1 MEREKFSI
9 KARIKSFKYAW
20 SGLRAAI
27 IFEHN
32 ARIHA
37 LAAILVVILSWV
49 LNISALEWL
58 AVTGAIAIVFIA
70 ELVNSSIEK
79 LADVI
84 SPEQNAKIGLIKDL
98 AAAAVLVAAIF
109 AVIVFGIVFF
119 PKMF

>member
-1 MEREKFSI
+1 MKRKNFSI

-20 SGLRAAI
+20 SGLRTAI
-27 IFEHN
+27 VFEHN

-37 LAAILVVILSWV
+37 LAAILVIILSWV

-58 AVTGAIAIVFIA
+58 AVSGAIAIVFIA

-84 SPEQNAKIGLIKDL
+84 SPDQNVKIGLVKDL
-98 AAAAVLVAAIF
+98 AAAAVLVAALF
-109 AVIVFGIVFF
+109 AVIVFGIIFF